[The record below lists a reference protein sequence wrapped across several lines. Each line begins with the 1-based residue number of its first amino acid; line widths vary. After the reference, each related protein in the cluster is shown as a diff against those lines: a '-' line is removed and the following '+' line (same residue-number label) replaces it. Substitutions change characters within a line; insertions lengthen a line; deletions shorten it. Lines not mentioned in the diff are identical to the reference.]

1 MTDGDDLQPRDAAP
15 ADAAGPDLAR
25 AQLERQL
32 AGERERLMI
41 TLASIGDA
49 VISTDIA
56 GRITFINPAAEAL
69 TGWTAAEAAGQPLAG
84 VFRIVDE
91 HTRRPLDPALR
102 AVREGTVLHT
112 RLIARNGAEHPIDE
126 STAPLRDAGGRTVG
140 AILVFRDVTERR
152 RADEARA
159 RLAAIVESSEDAIV
173 SKTLDG
179 VIRTWNAGA
188 ERLFGYLAG
197 EAIGRSITIIIPP
210 ERLDEEKRILARLV
224 RGEPVDW
231 FETVRVARDGRRLDI
246 SLTVSPI
253 RDADGNVIGAS
264 KIARDITAHKRAQDA
279 LRASEERHRFLLELE
294 AAIRPLTDP
303 DETMAVAARL
313 LAEHL
318 RVDRCAYAE
327 VEDESVFVITGDYT
341 RGVVSMVGRWPV
353 AAFGPACV
361 RAIQANEPYI
371 LDDIDAEPGAANLT
385 AYRAAEIR
393 AAICVPLRKGGK
405 CTAVMA
411 VHQRAPRSWTAD
423 ETSLLRTVADR
434 CWEALERARA
444 ARQLRESEARYR
456 AIVDSTPECVK
467 LVDPDGII
475 LQMNPAGRRMIEADE
490 QSALGRPVYDVIAPE
505 HRDAFRSFHERVCR
519 GEPGTLAFDFVG
531 LRGTRR
537 HMESTAVPL
546 RAPDGRIAQLA
557 ISRDITHRT
566 TAERALADSR
576 ARLEFAVRVAGVG
589 FWYCDLPFDVLD
601 WDNRVKEHFWLPP
614 GAHVTFETFYER
626 MHPDDRERTRAAIDA
641 SIRDRVPYN
650 IDYRT
655 VDPATGAI
663 KWVRALGGT
672 AYGRDGR
679 PVRFD
684 GVTVDITDRKLDE
697 ERIAAA
703 LAREQEHGRLVRAV
717 ADASLAIHSA
727 GELEQVLQAVADEA
741 RRIVGA
747 AHSASSLVDDHRTY
761 ASGVL
766 PPVGAAAALVCR
778 TNRPLRLAGAALAA
792 SADPDAPGQ
801 RLPRGWLAAPFIDR
815 DGKNLGLVQLWDKQ
829 GGEFSESDEVVLAQ
843 LAHIT
848 SVALENARL
857 NAALREQD
865 RRKDEFLALLAH
877 ELRNPLAPLRN
888 GIEVLR
894 LADDSAVQ
902 ERARDVMDRQLGHM
916 VRLIDD
922 LLDVSRINRNKMEL
936 RRSRI
941 ALADVLS
948 NAVETARPLIDAARH
963 TLEIVLPPRP
973 VILDADLTRL
983 AQVFSNLL
991 TNSAK
996 YTRPGGHI
1004 RLAAELHGGS
1014 VSVSVRDD
1022 GLGIPPESLSTI
1034 FDMFSQI
1041 DRSLERSGG
1050 GLGIGLALVK
1060 GLVEM
1065 HGGTVVA
1072 ESAGLGQG
1080 STFTVRLPVAEL
1092 RPEQPGAGR
1101 LGPRA
1106 PGAGRRVLVV
1116 DDNED
1121 STTTMA
1127 IMLRLLGHDVRT
1139 ARDGLDAVAEAEAFR
1154 PDVILMDMGM
1164 PRLNGYD
1171 ATRRIRAQP
1180 WGGGIFVVAL
1190 TGWGQESDRARSRDA
1205 GCNRHLVKPV
1215 SLAVLQKLFAELAD
1229 ADAPSPR

>member
-1 MTDGDDLQPRDAAP
+1 MTDGDDVQQRDVTEAAL
-15 ADAAGPDLAR
+15 DLAR
-25 AQLERQL
+25 EQVERQL
-32 AGERERLMI
+32 TGERERLMI

-49 VISTDIA
+49 VISTDVA
-56 GRITFINPAAEAL
+56 GRVTFINPVAEAL
-69 TGWTAAEAAGQPLAG
+69 TGWSAAEATGQPLTV

-91 HTRRPLDPALR
+91 HTRRPLDNPALR
-102 AVREGTVLHT
+102 AVREGSVLHT
-112 RLIARNGAEHPIDE
+112 CLIARDGTEHPIDE
-126 STAPLRDAGGRTVG
+126 STAPLRDATGRTVG
-140 AILVFRDVTERR
+140 AMLVFRDVTERR

-188 ERLFGYLAG
+188 ERLFGYTAA
-197 EAIGRSITIIIPP
+197 EAIGRPITIIIPP
-210 ERLDEEKRILARLV
+210 ERLDEEKRIIARLV
-224 RGEPVDW
+224 RGERVDW

-246 SLTVSPI
+246 SLTVSPM
-253 RDADGNVIGAS
+253 RDADGNIIGAS

-279 LRASEERHRFLLELE
+279 LRASEERHRFLVELE
-294 AAIRPLTDP
+294 AAIRPLSDP

-318 RVDRCAYAE
+318 RVDRCGYAE

-341 RGVVSMVGRWPV
+341 RGVASIVGRWPV
-353 AAFGPACV
+353 AAFGPGCT
-361 RAIQANEPYI
+361 RAIRANEPYVI
-371 LDDIDAEPGAANLT
+371 DDIDADPGAAADLA
-385 AYRAAEIR
+385 AYQAAEIR
-393 AAICVPLRKGGK
+393 AGICVPLCKGGK

-411 VHQRAPRSWTAD
+411 VHQRTPRRWTT
-423 ETSLLRTVADR
+423 EEVSLLRTAADR
-434 CWEALERARA
+434 CWEAIERARA

-456 AIVDSTPECVK
+456 AIVESTPECVK
-467 LVDPDGII
+467 LVDRDGTI
-475 LQMNPAGRRMIEADE
+475 LQMNPAGQQMIEADDD
-490 QSALGRPVYDVIAPE
+490 SVLGRQVYDVIAPE
-505 HRDAFRSFHERVCR
+505 HREAFRSLHERVCR
-519 GEPGTLAFDFVG
+519 GEAGTLAFDIVG

-546 RAPDGRIAQLA
+546 RAPDGRFTHLA
-557 ISRDITHRT
+557 ISRDVTHKT
-566 TAERALADSR
+566 TAERALAHSR
-576 ARLEFAVRVAGVG
+576 ARLEFAVRVSGVG

-601 WDNRVKEHFWLPP
+601 WDDRVKEHFWLPP
-614 GAHVTFETFYER
+614 AAPVTIETFYER

-641 SIRDRVPYN
+641 SIRERMPYN

-672 AYGRDGR
+672 AYGRDGQ

-703 LAREQEHGRLVRAV
+703 LTREQEHGRILRAV

-727 GELEQVLQAVADEA
+727 GELEHVLQAVADEA

-747 AHSASSLVDDHRTY
+747 THSASSLVDDDRAY
-761 ASGVL
+761 ASDVL
-766 PPVGAAAALVCR
+766 PDVGDAAALVCR

-792 SADPDAPGQ
+792 SADHDHAGQ

-829 GGEFSESDEVVLAQ
+829 GGEFSESDEIVLAQ

-894 LADDSAVQ
+894 LADDLVVQ

-1004 RLAAELHGGS
+1004 RLAAEVHSGS

-1022 GLGIPPESLSTI
+1022 GLGLPPDALSTI

-1072 ESAGLGQG
+1072 ESAGLGRG

-1101 LGPRA
+1101 LGARV

-1205 GCNRHLVKPV
+1205 GCDRHLVKPV

-1229 ADAPSPR
+1229 AGAPALR